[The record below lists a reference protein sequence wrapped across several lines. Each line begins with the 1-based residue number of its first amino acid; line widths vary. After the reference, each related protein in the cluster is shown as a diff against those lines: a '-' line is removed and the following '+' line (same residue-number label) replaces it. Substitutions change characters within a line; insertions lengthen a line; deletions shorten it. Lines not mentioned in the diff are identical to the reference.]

1 MVIIA
6 TTLCLYSALLQS
18 CFFRC
23 HGPKVL
29 PRTTRNATVFSYV
42 SLLSSFRSMLA
53 ETPAPLSVKSPSM
66 AGVITPSKVNQ
77 SGRSAV
83 RIQQQQQQQQQQQRQ
98 QKQGKHQVESVLD
111 TSTPSKVAVGHDFR
125 CLALHTAQ
133 IVHTKPVLNSTHKTR
148 FKTEPMCRA

>member
-6 TTLCLYSALLQS
+6 TTLCLCSALLQS

-23 HGPKVL
+23 LGPKAL
-29 PRTTRNATVFSYV
+29 PRTTRNAAVFSYV

-53 ETPAPLSVKSPSM
+53 ETSAPLSVKSPSM

-83 RIQQQQQQQQQQQRQ
+83 RIQQQQQQQQRR

-111 TSTPSKVAVGHDFR
+111 TSTPSKVAVDHDFR
-125 CLALHTAQ
+125 CLALHNAQ

-148 FKTEPMCRA
+148 FK

>member
-1 MVIIA
+1 MVVIA
-6 TTLCLYSALLQS
+6 TALCLYSALLQS

-23 HGPKVL
+23 RGPKAL
-29 PRTTRNATVFSYV
+29 PRPTRNATVFSYV

-53 ETPAPLSVKSPSM
+53 ETPTPISVKSPSM

-83 RIQQQQQQQQQQQRQ
+83 RIKQQQQQ

-125 CLALHTAQ
+125 CLALRTAE
-133 IVHTKPVLNSTHKTR
+133 IVHTK
-148 FKTEPMCRA
+148 KTEPMCRA

>member
-1 MVIIA
+1 MSGYYCYHAVFVFCA
-6 TTLCLYSALLQS
+6 VAVVPFS
-18 CFFRC
+18 
-23 HGPKVL
+23 L
-29 PRTTRNATVFSYV
+29 PRPQGTRNATVFSYV

-83 RIQQQQQQQQQQQRQ
+83 RIQQQQQQQQQRQ

-125 CLALHTAQ
+125 CLALHTAE

-148 FKTEPMCRA
+148 FKYYTQNPF